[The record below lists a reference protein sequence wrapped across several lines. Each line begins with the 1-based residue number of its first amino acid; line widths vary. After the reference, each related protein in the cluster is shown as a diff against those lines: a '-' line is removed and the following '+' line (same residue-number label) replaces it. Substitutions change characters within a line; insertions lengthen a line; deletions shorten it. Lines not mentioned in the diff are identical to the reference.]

1 MAGPGFDLDV
11 TFAGNDDDNILT
23 PLGVLDYRE
32 LGSGATNNRD
42 AVGFKIAVQQSNLDK
57 LVATIKAA
65 SGAVYREELAAP
77 LRSVGRHDW
86 QWDGFGTNGIL
97 DSKLLKDPGLALE
110 LVGEL
115 GGQTRTKVLTF
126 SNRHAEEEWL
136 DIAVDRTK
144 KEVVVELR
152 INLKDGGASGVRE
165 APPAEIQSLP
175 RYRSIP
181 PGDVRR
187 QRHVRARS
195 ALALKGL
202 VRSGLQRYWS
212 RQVSIG
218 GTSYKVRVDP
228 VEATSKAM
236 DDIAVE
242 YNTNGEWV
250 RSSNPGSVRG
260 FYSFFGNFV
269 PERIVYNVGWLKV
282 GGRWFYRV
290 PSAADQEFSETA
302 AHEIGHEILSAY
314 GGSTYS
320 YGHRGSSTVV
330 SQRRKPLGDGGVSY
344 PASGEI
350 DLMQYYHGI
359 KPPGFYS
366 RLVAT
371 EQDVESLIWL
381 ARVRFNA

>member
-32 LGSGATNNRD
+32 LASGTTNNRD
-42 AVGFKIAVQQSNLDK
+42 AVGFKIAVQQNNVDK

-65 SGAVYREELAAP
+65 AGAIYREELAAP
-77 LRSVGRHDW
+77 LRRVGRHDW

-126 SNRHAEEEWL
+126 GNQHAEEEWL
-136 DIAVDRTK
+136 DIAIDKTK
-144 KEVVVELR
+144 KEILVELR
-152 INLKDGGASGVRE
+152 INLKDGGDSGVRE
-165 APPAEIQSLP
+165 APPAEVQALP
-175 RYRSIP
+175 GYGSIP

-187 QRHVRARS
+187 QRHVRVRS
-195 ALALKGL
+195 VLDLKGL
-202 VRSGLQRYWS
+202 VRSGLQTYWS
-212 RQVSIG
+212 RKITAG
-218 GTSYKVRVDP
+218 GATYDVRVDP
-228 VEATSKAM
+228 VEATTKAM
-236 DDIAVE
+236 DDIDVA
-242 YNTNGEWV
+242 YNTNRDWA

-260 FYSFFGNFV
+260 FFSLFGNFV
-269 PERIVYNVGWLKV
+269 PERIVYNVGWIKFGTV
-282 GGRWFYRV
+282 WDYV
-290 PSAADQEFSETA
+290 TPTDADQEFSFTA

-314 GGSTYS
+314 GGETYS

-330 SQRRKPLGDGGVSY
+330 SQRRKPLGDGGVSF

-350 DLMQYYHGI
+350 DVMKYYHGGR
-359 KPPGFYS
+359 PPGFFS
-366 RLVAT
+366 RLLVT

-381 ARVRFNA
+381 ARVKFNA